1 MASLIAPVKD
11 GEIASTSIS
20 TTKEDTTGTSTLGK
34 DAFLQLLVAQMK
46 YQDPLNPSSN
56 TEWISQMAQF
66 SSLEQMQN
74 MNSTITNSQAFSMIG
89 QTVEI
94 TADDEI
100 IEGIVDYVTVSSGK
114 AYVVVNG
121 EQYEADKVTSVLSP
135 EYIQQ
140 EKGPKVGKQTIT
152 YDYDNLTSTKISVSL
167 GKDNYAAS
175 GMYVA
180 VNGSLI
186 DSSHLSYDE
195 DKNILTIDKDAFYG
209 LNTGQSYDLSFLF
222 DDVASTTISGQ
233 VTVKVIGNQPADAVI
248 SDTKDNTS
256 TEGSITIEESTNT
269 EQKSANTET
278 I

>member
-1 MASLIAPVKD
+1 MSSLIAPVKD
-11 GEIASTSIS
+11 GKIESTSIS
-20 TTKEDTTGTSTLGK
+20 TTKEDTTGTSSLGK

-46 YQDPLNPSSN
+46 YQDPLNPSSD

-74 MNSTITNSQAFSMIG
+74 MNNTITNSQAFSMIG

-94 TADDEI
+94 TADDKI
-100 IEGIVDYVTVSSGK
+100 VEGVVDYVTVSSGK
-114 AYVVVNG
+114 AYVSVNG

-140 EKGPKVGKQTIT
+140 VNGPQVGKQTVT
-152 YDYDNLTSTKISVSL
+152 YDYDNRTSTKISVSL
-167 GKDNYAAS
+167 GKDDYAAS

-222 DDVASTTISGQ
+222 DDAASTTITGQ
-233 VTVKVIGNQPADAVI
+233 VTVKVIGNQPADAVLP
-248 SDTKDNTS
+248 DTKEN
-256 TEGSITIEESTNT
+256 TNT
-269 EQKSANTET
+269 EDSNGSEQNSGSAEDV
-278 I
+278 

>member
-1 MASLIAPVKD
+1 MEIRLIIQHKKGGNTMASLIAPVKD

-100 IEGIVDYVTVSSGK
+100 IEGIVDYVTVS
-114 AYVVVNG
+114 
-121 EQYEADKVTSVLSP
+121 
-135 EYIQQ
+135 
-140 EKGPKVGKQTIT
+140 
-152 YDYDNLTSTKISVSL
+152 
-167 GKDNYAAS
+167 
-175 GMYVA
+175 
-180 VNGSLI
+180 
-186 DSSHLSYDE
+186 
-195 DKNILTIDKDAFYG
+195 
-209 LNTGQSYDLSFLF
+209 
-222 DDVASTTISGQ
+222 
-233 VTVKVIGNQPADAVI
+233 
-248 SDTKDNTS
+248 
-256 TEGSITIEESTNT
+256 
-269 EQKSANTET
+269 
-278 I
+278 